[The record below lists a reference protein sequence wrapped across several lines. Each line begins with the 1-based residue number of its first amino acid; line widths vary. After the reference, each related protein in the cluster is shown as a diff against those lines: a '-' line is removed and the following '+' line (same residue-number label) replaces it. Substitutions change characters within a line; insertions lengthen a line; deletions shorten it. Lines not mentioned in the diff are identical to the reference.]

1 MAEQDGTGRDR
12 QSQRLTPIDRDADL
26 YPWRRAHGL
35 TWCFLYWIPVA
46 SFPVPTSQRHWLMI
60 FLDRISSL
68 LATQFDLRS
77 EVFLQYKVLYP
88 NLMKIFVN
96 SAVDFGPLP
105 GLGRKPGSQ
114 IPPPITEQD
123 IQDMMDGKKYDF
135 NEWVADYS
143 YWFVNKSAKKQR
155 ELFLGYGGMTTI
167 FLKADPKTKP
177 PVIPF
182 SPAIRNYFPIFQ
194 KFDVDGLVGHTFAL
208 MDGFQEKSKKLFG
221 DGLEEEGQLRG
232 IRFILPLLSTQHFF
246 SQHEEAREKWFQLFD
261 VYINESPADQGILL
275 ASKIDLEQHLIALT
289 KRMREENLEYQE
301 RG

>member
-1 MAEQDGTGRDR
+1 MVEKDGISRD
-12 QSQRLTPIDRDADL
+12 QHSQRLTPIDRDPDL

-35 TWCFLYWIPVA
+35 TWCFLYWIPVT
-46 SFPVPTSQRHWLMI
+46 SFPVPMSQRQWLLI
-60 FLDRISSL
+60 FLDRVSSL
-68 LATQFDLRS
+68 LGTQYDLRP
-77 EVFLQYKVLYP
+77 EIFLQYKSLYP
-88 NLMKIFVN
+88 DLMKSFVK
-96 SAVDFGPLP
+96 SSVDFGPLP
-105 GLGRKPGSQ
+105 GLGRKPGAT
-114 IPPPITEQD
+114 IPAAIREQD

-167 FLKADPKTKP
+167 FLKPDPKTKAP
-177 PVIPF
+177 AIPF
-182 SPAIRNYFPIFQ
+182 SPAIRNYFSIFQ

-221 DGLEEEGQLRG
+221 DGLEDEAQLQG

-246 SQHEEAREKWFQLFD
+246 NQGEETREKWFQLFD

-275 ASKIDLEQHLIALT
+275 ASKLDLEQQLIVLI
-289 KRMREENLEYQE
+289 KRMREENLEYPE
-301 RG
+301 RA